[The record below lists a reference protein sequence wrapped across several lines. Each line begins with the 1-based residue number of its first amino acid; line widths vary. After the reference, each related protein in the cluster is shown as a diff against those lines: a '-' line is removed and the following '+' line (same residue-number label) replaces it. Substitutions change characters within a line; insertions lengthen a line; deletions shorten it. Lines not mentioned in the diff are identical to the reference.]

1 MMVDGSLRIRG
12 RSPRRLI
19 AALSLLGLLA
29 ITAPSPAS
37 TAVAATNAVVTE
49 NQQPGS
55 SSWQLGSLV
64 ANDPSGQ
71 IKGYAS
77 ATSASPGDSLT
88 LYVTVNPAQ
97 TFNIDV
103 YRVGW
108 YGGTGGRLMQQ
119 VGPLNGATQTFPC
132 PMDST
137 TGMISCN
144 WSASYSLTV
153 PTTWTDG
160 IYLAR
165 LSNANGY

>member
-97 TFNIDV
+97 TYNIDV
-103 YRVGW
+103 YRIGW
-108 YGGTGGRLMQQ
+108 YGGPRGRLRLHP
-119 VGPLNGATQTFPC
+119 GPSARGAQTGP
-132 PMDST
+132 PPP
-137 TGMISCN
+137 
-144 WSASYSLTV
+144 
-153 PTTWTDG
+153 PTTR
-160 IYLAR
+160 AEPPPR
-165 LSNANGY
+165 

>member
-55 SSWQLGSLV
+55 SSWQLGSVV

-97 TFNIDV
+97 TYNIDV
-103 YRVGW
+103 YRIGW
-108 YGGTGGRLMQQ
+108 YGGLGGRLRLHAR
-119 VGPLNGATQTFPC
+119 PLARVTQPRC
-132 PMDST
+132 PPH
-137 TGMISCN
+137 
-144 WSASYSLTV
+144 
-153 PTTWTDG
+153 PTTRVV
-160 IYLAR
+160 AR
-165 LSNANGY
+165 HR